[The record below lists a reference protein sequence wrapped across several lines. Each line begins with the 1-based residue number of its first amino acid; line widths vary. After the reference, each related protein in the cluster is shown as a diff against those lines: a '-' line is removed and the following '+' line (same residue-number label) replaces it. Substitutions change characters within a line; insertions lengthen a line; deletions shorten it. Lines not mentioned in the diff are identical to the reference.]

1 MTRIDNFVEKS
12 GGKFIL
18 KDFFFNLLF
27 YDFNGLILN
36 NLIPNR
42 LDKSRLLGR
51 LSKDILQISLNIYKT
66 ITRLTYIEN
75 IFIDLFPFGSCT

>member
-18 KDFFFNLLF
+18 KDFFFNLTF